1 MKKLVGMIMA
11 VLVCWNIFL
20 TIEINSLRSGGVG
33 NKETTVVT
41 NNVVNSFST
50 DLTKITPEI
59 EKSVVSIRTEASYSS
74 GIIVKVKED
83 EAFIATNY
91 HSIENA
97 AYVEVIFNNLD
108 KIKAEVAGYNL
119 EMDVAIL
126 KIKPEYE
133 VTAIKLG
140 DSSLLKQGEF
150 VLAIG
155 SPVSSEYHGSLSFG
169 IVSSPNRIVET
180 RVDKMKYFINTIQSD
195 ITLNRG
201 NSGSALVNMAGE
213 LVGLNTMTLE
223 VQDAEGMSFSLP
235 VNELKLIMD
244 EIIENGSV
252 SKLNL
257 GLRLTAVSS
266 MPNYL
271 KSNLGIALDQIAGLY
286 VNEVKSDFFGYYLG
300 VRSGDIIIEINGNPI
315 SSIDDYIKEEYC
327 AEDHI
332 SVVIIR
338 AGEIATY
345 EREIVIND

>member
-1 MKKLVGMIMA
+1 
-11 VLVCWNIFL
+11 
-20 TIEINSLRSGGVG
+20 
-33 NKETTVVT
+33 
-41 NNVVNSFST
+41 
-50 DLTKITPEI
+50 
-59 EKSVVSIRTEASYSS
+59 
-74 GIIVKVKED
+74 
-83 EAFIATNY
+83 
-91 HSIENA
+91 
-97 AYVEVIFNNLD
+97 
-108 KIKAEVAGYNL
+108 
-119 EMDVAIL
+119 MDVAIL

-213 LVGLNTMTLE
+213 LE

-271 KSNLGIALDQIAGLY
+271 KSNLGIALDQIDGLY

-300 VRSGDIIIEINGNPI
+300 VRSGDIIIEINGSPI

>member
-1 MKKLVGMIMA
+1 
-11 VLVCWNIFL
+11 
-20 TIEINSLRSGGVG
+20 
-33 NKETTVVT
+33 
-41 NNVVNSFST
+41 
-50 DLTKITPEI
+50 
-59 EKSVVSIRTEASYSS
+59 
-74 GIIVKVKED
+74 
-83 EAFIATNY
+83 
-91 HSIENA
+91 
-97 AYVEVIFNNLD
+97 
-108 KIKAEVAGYNL
+108 
-119 EMDVAIL
+119 MDVAIL

-180 RVDKMKYFINTIQSD
+180 RLDKMKYFINTIQSD

-271 KSNLGIALDQIAGLY
+271 KSNLGIALDQIDGLY

-300 VRSGDIIIEINGNPI
+300 VRSGDIIIEINGSPI

>member
-1 MKKLVGMIMA
+1 
-11 VLVCWNIFL
+11 
-20 TIEINSLRSGGVG
+20 
-33 NKETTVVT
+33 
-41 NNVVNSFST
+41 
-50 DLTKITPEI
+50 
-59 EKSVVSIRTEASYSS
+59 
-74 GIIVKVKED
+74 
-83 EAFIATNY
+83 
-91 HSIENA
+91 
-97 AYVEVIFNNLD
+97 
-108 KIKAEVAGYNL
+108 
-119 EMDVAIL
+119 
-126 KIKPEYE
+126 
-133 VTAIKLG
+133 
-140 DSSLLKQGEF
+140 
-150 VLAIG
+150 
-155 SPVSSEYHGSLSFG
+155 
-169 IVSSPNRIVET
+169 
-180 RVDKMKYFINTIQSD
+180 
-195 ITLNRG
+195 
-201 NSGSALVNMAGE
+201 
-213 LVGLNTMTLE
+213 MTLE

-271 KSNLGIALDQIAGLY
+271 KSNFGIALDQIDGLY

-300 VRSGDIIIEINGNPI
+300 VRSGDIIIEINGSPI